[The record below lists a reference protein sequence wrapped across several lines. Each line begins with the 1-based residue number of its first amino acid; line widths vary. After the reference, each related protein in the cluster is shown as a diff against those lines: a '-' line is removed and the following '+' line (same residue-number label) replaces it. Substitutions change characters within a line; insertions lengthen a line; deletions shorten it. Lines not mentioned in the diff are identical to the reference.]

1 MQIQKKDLFSLIFVG
16 TLFCYFI
23 AMLALKQFYPS
34 VGHHD
39 QQPMPSPVKIYSTYD
54 ILNYMGKVYG
64 VPAKKQFNWTSGNI
78 ATVRKRLE
86 KSRSI
91 LSGRS
96 VYEVE
101 QKINFFKG
109 DKYNFTE
116 PSNLRSV
123 LWFNLIGYKNRAYL
137 IKFGDKFN
145 PTKIDKKTKYI
156 GYVSELK
163 DLRWKLMRLKYFFSV
178 PLLIDVK
185 SNLNIVGF
193 KKFVYAVPHGMKI
206 DFNNIPEGIEKKL
219 RKADT
224 YFKLMESLGLNP
236 K

>member
-23 AMLALKQFYPS
+23 AMLALKQFHPA
-34 VGHHD
+34 VGQRDH
-39 QQPMPSPVKIYSTYD
+39 PMPVPVKFYSTYN

-64 VPAKKQFNWTSGNI
+64 VPAKKQFDWTSGNI
-78 ATVRKRLE
+78 ATVKKRLE

-101 QKINFFKG
+101 QKINFVKG
-109 DKYNFTE
+109 DKYNFIE

-123 LWFNLIGYKNRAYL
+123 FWFNLVGYKNRAYL
-137 IKFGDKFN
+137 IKWGDKFN

-156 GYVSELK
+156 FHISELK
-163 DLRWKLMRLKYFFSV
+163 DVRRKLMRLKYFFSV
-178 PLLIDVK
+178 PLLLGVEP
-185 SNLNIVGF
+185 NLNIVGF
-193 KKFVYAVPHGMKI
+193 KNFVYAVPHGMKI
-206 DFNNIPEGIEKKL
+206 DFDNIPMGVEKKL

-224 YFKLMESLGLNP
+224 YFKLMESLRLNP